1 MSRRTARS
9 QKPRRRRRLNPASP
23 PEAGGALLRRTP
35 GAGGEEVAG
44 YAVYTCHT
52 SLCATIIV
60 LAYPCPE
67 VKASTHETAVSGH
80 SEGGL

>member
-1 MSRRTARS
+1 M
-9 QKPRRRRRLNPASP
+9 
-23 PEAGGALLRRTP
+23 RRTP

-60 LAYPCPE
+60 LAYPWPE
-67 VKASTHETAVSGH
+67 VKASFDSRNCNLW
-80 SEGGL
+80 SQ